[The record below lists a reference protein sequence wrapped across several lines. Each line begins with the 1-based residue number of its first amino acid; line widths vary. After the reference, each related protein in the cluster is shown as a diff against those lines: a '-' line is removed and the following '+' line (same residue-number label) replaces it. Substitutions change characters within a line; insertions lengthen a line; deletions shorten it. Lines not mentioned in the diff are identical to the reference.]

1 MSGPLCLD
9 HITLHVAD
17 VPRAVAFY
25 RAALAPLDIALAMEA
40 PGGVAAGFGVAG
52 KPSFWIAPGGPTTPP
67 VHVCFRAQSR
77 AAVDRFHAAALAAG
91 ATDNGAPGVREHY
104 RPDYYAA
111 FVRDPE
117 SHNIEAVCFV

>member
-9 HITLHVAD
+9 HIGLKFAD
-17 VPRAVAFY
+17 APRAITFY
-25 RAALAPLDIALAMEA
+25 RAALAPLDITVAMEA
-40 PGGVAAGFGVAG
+40 PGGVAAGFGAAG

-67 VHVCFRAQSR
+67 VHVAFRAQNR

-117 SHNIEAVCFV
+117 GHNIEAVCFT